1 MWAVVVAWRMA
12 SDGFISLT
20 NLLFVTMVPP
30 HIGGPMPLMHGPE
43 GDSLY
48 KGMAE
53 IPAHS
58 IARPTS
64 ILIISAHW
72 EEETVSVSSSPAP
85 AMLFDYYGF
94 PPQTYSYSYP
104 APGNPELAARVA
116 DLISTATGQEAKLDP
131 KRGYDHGGEA
141 TLPDQQPLPPLPPLP
156 FSHSPPRRPLV
167 FVPLLIAYPEAD
179 VPVCCLSLKAG
190 LDPSEH
196 IQIGEALTPL
206 RDEGVLIVGSG
217 VSFHNMREFDR
228 TGRGK
233 PKGVAFDTA
242 LQAAVQVSV

>member
-1 MWAVVVAWRMA
+1 
-12 SDGFISLT
+12 
-20 NLLFVTMVPP
+20 
-30 HIGGPMPLMHGPE
+30 
-43 GDSLY
+43 
-48 KGMAE
+48 MAE

-131 KRGYDHGGEA
+131 KRGYDHG
-141 TLPDQQPLPPLPPLP
+141 
-156 FSHSPPRRPLV
+156 V

-242 LQAAVQVSV
+242 LQAAVQRCSVGERSPRRHSATRARSI